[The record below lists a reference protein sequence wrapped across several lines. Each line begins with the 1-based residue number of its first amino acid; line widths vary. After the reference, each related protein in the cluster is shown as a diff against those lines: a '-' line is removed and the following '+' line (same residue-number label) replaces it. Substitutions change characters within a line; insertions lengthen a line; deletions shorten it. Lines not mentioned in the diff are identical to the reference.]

1 MNFSSRRMMSSCVN
15 DIKLAKK
22 VLRKEIRLKVAAISP
37 DDKVKQSRIVTE
49 KVTESRDFQN
59 AKSLSL
65 YLHMDDEIIT
75 EDILKTALKRGKK
88 CYIPRYFM
96 GGNCME
102 MVELYDMQDYETL
115 PLTKWNI
122 KQPGDDEKRP
132 EALEQGSLDLMLI
145 PGMAFS
151 LKGQRLGRGKGYY
164 DTYLSK
170 AESLGIRPKTLAL
183 AFNEQIMP
191 EIPCDS
197 HDFTIDS
204 IIYPNEK

>member
-1 MNFSSRRMMSSCVN
+1 MMSSCVN

-96 GGNCME
+96 GGNRME

>member
-1 MNFSSRRMMSSCVN
+1 MSSCVN

>member
-1 MNFSSRRMMSSCVN
+1 MMSSCVN